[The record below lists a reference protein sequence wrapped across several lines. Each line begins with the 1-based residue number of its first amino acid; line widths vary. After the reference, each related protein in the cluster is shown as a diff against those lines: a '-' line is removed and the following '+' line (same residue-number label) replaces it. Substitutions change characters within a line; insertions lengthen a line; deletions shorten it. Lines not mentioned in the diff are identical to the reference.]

1 MPGGCDVKVA
11 VLDDYQQ
18 VAMRMGDWGS
28 LPGITEVRAFKEHWS
43 GVDVL
48 AEKLLGFDIIVAMRE
63 RTPFPKELIER
74 LPRLRLLVTTGMRNA
89 SIDLAAATFKGIHV
103 CGTRGGGPSTAELAW
118 GLILSLLRHIP
129 QEYEAV
135 RNGRWQSTIGLELK
149 GKTLGL
155 LGLGNLGSHMATI
168 GNAFGMQ
175 VIAWSQ
181 NLTTERAAQFK
192 TSLVTKGELF
202 SLSDVLS
209 IHLQL
214 SDRTRGVVG
223 RHELGLMKPTGY
235 LINTSRGPIV
245 DETALLDA
253 LRSRRIAGAGID
265 VYSQEPLPPD
275 YPFARLDNVVLTPHL
290 GYVTRETYEVFF
302 RDSVE
307 DIASFLRGQPVRVLN
322 PDGLGRSAG
331 GS

>member
-1 MPGGCDVKVA
+1 
-11 VLDDYQQ
+11 
-18 VAMRMGDWGS
+18 
-28 LPGITEVRAFKEHWS
+28 
-43 GVDVL
+43 
-48 AEKLLGFDIIVAMRE
+48 
-63 RTPFPKELIER
+63 
-74 LPRLRLLVTTGMRNA
+74 
-89 SIDLAAATFKGIHV
+89 
-103 CGTRGGGPSTAELAW
+103 
-118 GLILSLLRHIP
+118 
-129 QEYEAV
+129 V

-322 PDGLGRSAG
+322 PDVLGRSAG